1 MKSLWQE
8 RTRTE
13 VLSRID
19 GVSESSH
26 RRWGTMSAARMLR
39 HLVRAMSMAVEELP
53 TTPKKMPFRYFPLK
67 QLVIYVLPIPND
79 VPTVP
84 ELLVK
89 EDVIPI
95 DESRRELKRLLGKFA
110 DRGGMAN
117 WPEHPAFGPLSKLGW
132 GVLTYRHIDH
142 HLRQFSSDR

>member
-1 MKSLWQE
+1 MQSLWQE
-8 RTRTE
+8 WTRNE

-19 GVSESSH
+19 GVSQSSH
-26 RRWGTMSAARMLR
+26 RLWGTMTAPRMLR

-89 EDVIPI
+89 DDVIPI
-95 DESRRELKRLLGKFA
+95 DDSRRELRRLIAKFA
-110 DRGGMAN
+110 DRSGITT
-117 WPEHPAFGPLSKLGW
+117 WPEHPAFGELSKNGW
-132 GVLTYRHIDH
+132 GVLTYRHINH
-142 HLRQFSSDR
+142 HLRQFSS